1 MLTLDLRATG
11 SSGSTLG
18 FLGPSSSSSEDD
30 SSSAEGIGDS
40 AILYWNGRVVFKA
53 VLVRRLVAMIKI
65 PSQKLKVDWTDPTQ
79 KASPPW
85 APCGAKKY
93 DTI

>member
-1 MLTLDLRATG
+1 MSSLNYDQAIFVHDKYTDTIVLMLVSIPTAATSKNILTLDLRATG

-18 FLGPSSSSSEDD
+18 FLGPSSSSSEED

-53 VLVRRLVAMIKI
+53 V
-65 PSQKLKVDWTDPTQ
+65 
-79 KASPPW
+79 
-85 APCGAKKY
+85 
-93 DTI
+93 